1 MIIYNGKSSFT
12 DFDLYVASK
21 EVPPAQLK
29 EITESVPFMNGV
41 WDFSFC
47 NDEQGEYEPVTLKY
61 TFDVIEDTKKDLNAL
76 KKSINKWL
84 HSRGEQK
91 LYDTDISTTEYYK
104 VYNVKA
110 GWSEEGLQGLVTV
123 EFKCYPFMLLE
134 KSTGAIELTTDPQPV
149 IIENEGGRVVG
160 ATVEIASKNLFDIS
174 KIAVQPVS
182 NTAAWVSALTENSI
196 TISEPADYTRNGYCG
211 VNLTLK
217 DLCPNIKAGHTYI
230 LSAETTSKKRNI
242 FLVTPYNSWD
252 FGKSR
257 TITENDITSPVVF
270 YGNDVSTGENVG
282 DCVISNIQI
291 EEGITATEYTPY
303 IDANATI
310 IDGVNSYALS
320 SGKHTNV
327 LRLQTGE
334 NTFNVSGAGLI
345 TATYT
350 EESL

>member
-1 MIIYNGKSSFT
+1 MIIYNGKNSFT

-134 KSTGAIELTTDPQPV
+134 KSTGAIELTTDPQTLT
-149 IIENEGGRVVG
+149 IENEGGRVVG
-160 ATVEIASKNLFDIS
+160 ATVEIASKNLVNTSIIPIGEESEQYNYIS
-174 KIAVQPVS
+174 
-182 NTAAWVSALTENSI
+182 NVSAGSI
-196 TISEPADYTRNGYCG
+196 TISSKSGYQGNGFRNTTITLQELCPQIREGETYTLSANSPATNKAIYLTGCSTMWIFGAALKITKDMLSCSVSFYGLHSTHNGY
-211 VNLTLK
+211 
-217 DLCPNIKAGHTYI
+217 
-230 LSAETTSKKRNI
+230 
-242 FLVTPYNSWD
+242 
-252 FGKSR
+252 
-257 TITENDITSPVVF
+257 
-270 YGNDVSTGENVG
+270 G
-282 DCVISNIQI
+282 DCVITNIQI
-291 EEGITATEYTPY
+291 EKGTTATEYTPY

-320 SGKHTNV
+320 AGKHTNV
-327 LRLQTGE
+327 LRLRTGE

-345 TATYT
+345 TVAYT
-350 EESL
+350 EESY

>member
-134 KSTGAIELTTDPQPV
+134 KSTGAIELTTDPQTLT
-149 IIENEGGRVVG
+149 IENEGGRVVG
-160 ATVEIASKNLFDIS
+160 ATFEIASKNLVENYVVILNSTQYVVCLYAKADLKPNTVYTISFVGAKGHNIYLNENLFIETGLYLLTGERQSITVTTKSDIS
-174 KIAVQPVS
+174 PQKS
-182 NTAAWVSALTENSI
+182 SMY
-196 TISEPADYTRNGYCG
+196 DDNGWMI
-211 VNLTLK
+211 
-217 DLCPNIKAGHTYI
+217 IKNRGG
-230 LSAETTSKKRNI
+230 N
-242 FLVTPYNSWD
+242 
-252 FGKSR
+252 
-257 TITENDITSPVVF
+257 TITPSF
-270 YGNDVSTGENVG
+270 
-282 DCVISNIQI
+282 SNIQI
-291 EEGITATEYTPY
+291 EKGTIATEYTPY

-320 SGKHTNV
+320 AGKHTNV

-350 EESL
+350 EESI